1 MIQRIQSLWLLLS
14 AFCASLV
21 LMVPVFAGQGSDGLV
36 KVFSIRE
43 NLLLLLIVTLSIA
56 MPFIN
61 IFLFKNRRLQKILIV
76 NNMILAMLTVVTE
89 YFSIDKFKQQ
99 FGIAQ
104 GNWELSAILPFFIIL
119 FLVFAFRG
127 IRKDEKLLSEA
138 NRMR

>member
-61 IFLFKNRRLQKILIV
+61 IFLFKNRRMQKILIV

-99 FGIAQ
+99 FGITQ
-104 GNWELSAILPFFIIL
+104 GTWEISAILPFFIIL

>member
-1 MIQRIQSLWLLLS
+1 MIQRIQSLWLLLCS
-14 AFCASLV
+14 LCAALV
-21 LMVPVFAGQGSDGLV
+21 LMVPVFAGPGQDGLI

-61 IFLFKNRRLQKILIV
+61 IFLFKNRSLQKILIV
-76 NNMILAMLTVVTE
+76 NNMILAILTVVTE

-104 GNWELSAILPFFIIL
+104 GNWEMSAILPFFIIL

-127 IRKDEKLLSEA
+127 IRKDEKMLSEA
-138 NRMR
+138 DRLR

>member
-1 MIQRIQSLWLLLS
+1 MIQRIQSLWLLL
-14 AFCASLV
+14 CALCATLV
-21 LMVPVFAGQGSDGLV
+21 LMVPVFTGPDADGFI

-61 IFLFKNRRLQKILIV
+61 IFLFKNRRMQKILII
-76 NNMILAMLTVVTE
+76 NNMILALLTVVVE
-89 YFSIDKFKQQ
+89 YFSIDAFKQQ

-104 GNWELSAILPFFIIL
+104 GTWEISATLPFFIIL

-138 NRMR
+138 DRLR

>member
-61 IFLFKNRRLQKILIV
+61 IFLFKNRRMQKILIV

-99 FGIAQ
+99 FGITQ
-104 GNWELSAILPFFIIL
+104 
-119 FLVFAFRG
+119 
-127 IRKDEKLLSEA
+127 
-138 NRMR
+138 

>member
-1 MIQRIQSLWLLLS
+1 MIQRIQTLWLLLCS
-14 AFCASLV
+14 LCAALV
-21 LMVPVFAGQGSDGLV
+21 LMVPVFAGPGQDGLI

-61 IFLFKNRRLQKILIV
+61 IFLFKNRSLQKILIV
-76 NNMILAMLTVVTE
+76 NNMILAILTVVTE

-104 GNWELSAILPFFIIL
+104 GNWEMSAILPFFIIL

-127 IRKDEKLLSEA
+127 IRKDEKMLSEA
-138 NRMR
+138 DRLR